1 MIKSLDWVGGKGGY
15 LKILDQSRLPRWTS
29 GRYLICRSVG
39 PVIDAINGLKV
50 RGAPA
55 IGVAAAFGLFLGT
68 RAIKTSHY
76 PAFLSRLKQIRNR
89 LLATRPTAINLGWAL
104 ERMMDVTGL
113 KVRKSKS
120 LRVDKLRDRLFQ
132 EAIRI
137 QQEDIVTCERI
148 GKNGARLIRNGM
160 GILTYCNAGRLATAG
175 KGTALAVIYEA
186 KRRGKKFQV
195 YVPETRPLLQGA
207 RLTAWELTQA
217 RVPCTVICDN
227 MAGKLMKDGK
237 IDLVLVGADRIA
249 ANGDTANKIGTYS
262 LAVLAHYHKIPF
274 YVVAPRSTFDRSI
287 KDGSRIPIEHRSEGE
302 ITTVAEKR
310 IAPYGVKAYNPAFDI
325 TPAKLITGIITEIGV
340 YGHAYGRSAVED
352 RPAEGVAGMIKPC
365 NYLAD

>member
-1 MIKSLDWVGGKGGY
+1 MIKSLVGAFGRSAVGVNWVGGKEGY
-15 LKILDQSRLPRWTS
+15 LKILDQTCLPLRR
-29 GRYLICRSVG
+29 RYLICRSVG
-39 PVIDAINGLKV
+39 PVIDAIKGLKV

-76 PAFLSRLKQIRNR
+76 PVFLSRLKQIKNR
-89 LLATRPTAINLGWAL
+89 LFATRSTAVNLGWAL
-104 ERMMDVTGL
+104 ERMMQVTPI
-113 KVRKSKS
+113 SKRIERIKRIE
-120 LRVDKLRDRLFQ
+120 LPRIKYGAANRLNQLTKIKNKLFQ
-132 EAIRI
+132 EALAI
-137 QQEDIVTCERI
+137 QREDIRTCERI
-148 GKNGARLIRNGM
+148 GKNGARLVRNGM
-160 GILTYCNAGRLATAG
+160 GILTYCNAGLLATAG

-217 RVPCTVICDN
+217 HIPCTVICDN

-274 YVVAPRSTFDRSI
+274 YVVAPQSTFDRSI

-302 ITTVAEKR
+302 ITTLAGKR
-310 IAPYGVKAYNPAFDI
+310 IVPYGVKAYNPAFDI
-325 TPAKLITGIITEIGV
+325 TPAKLITGIITET
-340 YGHAYGRSAVED
+340 
-352 RPAEGVAGMIKPC
+352 GMIKP
-365 NYLAD
+365 